1 MRIGI
6 MGAPIESENLG
17 CMALTY
23 SVLLIL
29 EEIADKN
36 NLSFQYLIFDGYS
49 DEKKIDEMATTLKI
63 KKDKIIYGHMVM
75 LSNPLRILKHIKNTM
90 LMIKEISS
98 CDCVIDITEG
108 DSFSDIYGAV
118 TFKGRT
124 NVKDLVKRLRKPLLL
139 APQTYGPYQK
149 KRHLDMAAK
158 VIKQADCVLVRDKM
172 SQKLIKDMTGR
183 DTIFTTDLAFVLPYD
198 KKIKTGQDILK
209 IGINASELLS
219 ATGTEIRQK
228 NFLLSVDY
236 TTYIEQILEKLLQ
249 KQNVEIHMIPHVA
262 LDDKFH
268 RRLKEKFSQI
278 NIVKPMKNPIEIKN
292 YISEMDVFIGA
303 RMHGTV
309 AAFTSGVATIPT
321 AYSMKFAGLFQSIDY
336 NYLVDLQT
344 MATDEAVIKTLE
356 YVENYKEL
364 RQDVADCKEK
374 YVRYVELIKLT
385 IEEWLLKI
393 DL

>member
-336 NYLVDLQT
+336 NYLVDLQI

-385 IEEWLLKI
+385 IEEWLSKI